1 MKYRSD
7 FVTNSSSS
15 SYIIAYQQTPN
26 YDEATLKKYPA
37 LACFDR
43 LIDMVL
49 TASSDHY
56 ETDEGRKI
64 TNKEELDDFFVDRY
78 GYSLHTLDDIL
89 SDDEYLKERYGK
101 CINAIQRGYV
111 VLFKEVSYSDD
122 ILSDLIRE
130 LGNGNVGVE
139 IIDQDG

>member
-15 SYIIAYQQTPN
+15 SYIIAYKQTPN

-37 LACFDR
+37 LACFNR

-49 TASSDHY
+49 NASSDCN
-56 ETDEGRKI
+56 ETDEGYKI
-64 TNKEELDDFFVDRY
+64 TTEEELNNFFVDRY
-78 GYSLHTLDDIL
+78 GYSLHTLYDIL
-89 SDDEYLKERYGK
+89 SDDEYLKERYDK
-101 CINAIQRGYV
+101 CVNAIQRGCV

-122 ILSDLIRE
+122 ILAELIRK
-130 LGNGNVGVE
+130 LGSGNVGVE
-139 IIDQDG
+139 IIDSD